1 MAVAARRPRYGPA
14 LHLFTLSKSDQRLRE
29 VGETFASLL
38 GVTRAELVGRRLSE
52 IIHPDD
58 LATVEAA
65 RVDRD
70 QSDEEVRMSCR
81 FVRSVGH
88 PVFLQWVQRS
98 EAPGVWRAEST
109 TAELADLV
117 SEQRDLRTRLDLAV
131 GRATTAMWDLELPS
145 GRLRWEAQAASML
158 SVVPEPAPATV
169 DALTAVIDPRDAG
182 PVRAAFA
189 ELADHDV
196 AEVGLRVAEPNTERH
211 LSLRGRV
218 LERDPGGRA
227 IRAVGLLVDVTTE
240 RAMEEQLLRM
250 TMTDAHTGAPNRR
263 AFSQALRGE
272 WRRCNR
278 SREPLSILMVDV
290 DRFKQFNDTFGH
302 PVGDQ
307 ALVAVFRA
315 LQKQLLREGD
325 LVARYGGEE
334 FSVVLPGADVVAAGL
349 VGQRLVDAVRATTI
363 RQASDWPL
371 SVSVGAATWLPDR
384 ELLKADELVER
395 ADQALYEAKAAG
407 RNRTIAYEE
416 SLAARDLLQTAL
428 AEGIHAG
435 EFELH
440 YQPIVNLSDDHVTQ
454 LEALVR
460 WQRPGHG
467 LVPPGLFIPAIES
480 TPLICDLGRW
490 VLREAAEQLAEWSAA
505 GLHPDGSLRVAVNI
519 SARHAAEDGFPDD
532 VETAIHSAGIRPS
545 QLELELT
552 ETALRPSETG
562 DSGLARARLLG
573 ITVAVDDFGTGF
585 TSIGELARLPADKL
599 KIDRSFVASDDPR
612 NVSLVRLMIETAHVL
627 GLTVVAEGVEEPAT
641 LQQLRSL
648 GCDAAQ
654 GYLMARP
661 MPAREVGNWLAD
673 WHARL
678 VVAGAR

>member
-1 MAVAARRPRYGPA
+1 MAGLRPRHGPA
-14 LHLFTLSKSDQRLRE
+14 LHLFTLASSDQRLRE
-29 VGETFASLL
+29 VGEAFASLL

-52 IIHPDD
+52 VIHPDD
-58 LATVEAA
+58 LAGVEAA
-65 RVDRD
+65 RAGRD
-70 QSDEEVRMSCR
+70 GSGEQVQMACR

-98 EAPGVWRAEST
+98 EANGVWQAEST

-131 GRATTAMWDLELPS
+131 GRASTAMWELALPS
-145 GRLRWEAQAASML
+145 GHLRWEAQAASML
-158 SVVPEPAPATV
+158 SVAPEPAPATV
-169 DALTAVIDPRDAG
+169 DALTAVIDPRDAE

-189 ELADHDV
+189 ELAGHDV
-196 AEVGLRVAEPNTERH
+196 AEVGLRVADGDIERH
-211 LSLRGRV
+211 VSLRGRV
-218 LERDPGGRA
+218 LDRDAGGRA
-227 IRAVGLLVDVTTE
+227 VRAVGLLVDVTTE

-250 TMTDAHTGAPNRR
+250 TVTDPLTGAPNRR

-302 PVGDQ
+302 LVGDQ

-315 LQKQLLREGD
+315 LHKQLSREGD

-334 FSVVLPGADVVAAGL
+334 FSVVLPGADVAAAGV
-349 VGQRLVDAVRATTI
+349 VGQRLVDAVWATTI
-363 RQASDWPL
+363 HQASDWPL
-371 SVSVGAATWLPDR
+371 SVSVGAATWLPDS
-384 ELLKADELVER
+384 ELLKANELLER
-395 ADQALYEAKAAG
+395 ADQALYAAKDAG
-407 RNRTIAYEE
+407 RNRIIAYEE
-416 SLAARDLLQTAL
+416 SLAARDGLQLAI
-428 AEGIHAG
+428 AEGIPAG

-440 YQPIVNLSDDHVTQ
+440 YQPMVNLTDESVTE

-490 VLREAAEQLAEWSAA
+490 ALLTAAGQLAEWSAD
-505 GLHPDGSLRVAVNI
+505 GLDPDRSLRVAVNI
-519 SARHAAEDGFPDD
+519 AARHAAEVSFPDD
-532 VETAIHSAGIRPS
+532 VETAIRSADIRPS

-552 ETALRPSETG
+552 ESALRPDETG
-562 DSGLARARLLG
+562 DSGLTRARMLG
-573 ITVAVDDFGTGF
+573 VTVAVDDFGTGF

-627 GLTVVAEGVEEPAT
+627 ELTVVGEGVEEPET
-641 LQQLRSL
+641 LEQLRSL

-661 MPAREVGNWLAD
+661 MPAREVGAWLAR
-673 WHARL
+673 WRA
-678 VVAGAR
+678 VAGLAAAR